1 MKAENV
7 HSLGS
12 LDIELPGSQKPQQ
25 SQGIQSLG
33 VAQLLELSTELN
45 HRSILLGSCV
55 SRVAGHGIWR
65 LVGLG
70 LWSDCW
76 VIIVVI
82 LGLRSGHGGGGG
94 NGSGI

>member
-33 VAQLLELSTELN
+33 VSQLLELSTKLMDC
-45 HRSILLGSCV
+45 SILLGGCV
-55 SRVAGHGIWR
+55 SRVAG
-65 LVGLG
+65 LG
-70 LWSDCW
+70 LWSGCW
-76 VIIVVI
+76 EIIVVI
-82 LGLRSGHGGGGG
+82 LGLGSGHGGGG
-94 NGSGI
+94 I